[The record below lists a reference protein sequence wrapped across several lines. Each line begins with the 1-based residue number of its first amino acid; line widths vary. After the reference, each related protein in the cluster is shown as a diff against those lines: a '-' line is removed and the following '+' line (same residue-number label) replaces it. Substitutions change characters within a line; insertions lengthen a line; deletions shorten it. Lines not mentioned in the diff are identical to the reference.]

1 MSAPRTALRLG
12 ALLGLAEAL
21 PIVAYDVVMGD
32 PRPARLLVAAAWAL
46 AIVAANAGW
55 LSLLSAVLRGRP
67 GLALALHAVLVGA
80 ARAFAQD
87 RFELPWL
94 GLLALAV
101 PAGLLIG
108 RARGSVAPRLAGLAV
123 LPAAALAL
131 AGRVPVFGS
140 PPAEAAALLAPGA
153 VAALLVGAVASTR
166 AVAAGS
172 ALVSIALIAS
182 ALGVGVGH
190 PAQAEGR
197 PQKNVLFVLVDTL
210 RQDHVAPWGP
220 RPTPSTARL
229 AAEGVAFD
237 EAITVIPKTT
247 QSVAAYHT
255 GRYPIHNG
263 VRVLKDSLL
272 PAQTTLAER
281 FAAAGYDTAAFVHN
295 GWVMRGR
302 GFEQGFQQ
310 FWSFYE
316 IERAW
321 GPLRYSGPVTV
332 LDTFTLRAVRPFDG
346 NTDATVLTAR
356 ALDWLDAQAGRGR
369 PFFAYLHYFDP
380 HWPYRPPGADGEN
393 MVNNIQKLKK
403 WSRGQMIFA
412 NPLPARENDAAVAL
426 YGLEVDHNAD
436 AVGQLLDWLDAR
448 GLTDD
453 TIVVF
458 TADHGHH
465 LGDHDY
471 WYHHG
476 EFLYEPGV
484 RVPLLIRAPGQL
496 PAGAREKTQFRS
508 VDLAP
513 TLLDL
518 AGLPADDSVD
528 GRPLARLQAE
538 GAPPAFLE
546 TDISYFK
553 WNKRRKIDGVT
564 GKVRGVRFGRWKL
577 HYTPQR
583 GVGGWELYDLE
594 TDPAEATELLAAGRA
609 DPAVVLPLLKA
620 LADGIPD
627 DEQAALEALGNRFDT
642 LPGLGTA
649 PAAPAADG
657 AETGG
662 EATLTESERA
672 MLEALGYVED

>member
-1 MSAPRTALRLG
+1 MSAARTALRLG

-21 PIVAYDVVMGD
+21 PIVAYDLVMDD
-32 PRPARLLVAAAWAL
+32 PRPARLLLAAAWAL
-46 AIVAANAGW
+46 AIVATNAGW
-55 LSLLSAVLRGRP
+55 LALLSAALRGRP
-67 GLALALHAVLVGA
+67 GWALALHAVLVGA
-80 ARAFAQD
+80 TRAFLQD

-101 PAGLLIG
+101 PAGWLIG
-108 RARGSVAPRLAGLAV
+108 RAQGALAPRLAGLAV
-123 LPAAALAL
+123 LPAAALSL
-131 AGRVPVFGS
+131 LGRVPVFGS
-140 PPAEAAALLAPGA
+140 PPAEAVSLLLPGALAAL
-153 VAALLVGAVASTR
+153 
-166 AVAAGS
+166 AAGALGGARPMFAAT
-172 ALVSIALIAS
+172 ALVSAALIGFA
-182 ALGVGVGH
+182 ALRA
-190 PAQAEGR
+190 PAQAQPA

-210 RQDHVAPWGP
+210 RQDHVAPWGGQ
-220 RPTPSTARL
+220 PTPSTARL

-255 GRYPIHNG
+255 GKYPIHNG

-272 PAQTTLAER
+272 PAQITLAER
-281 FAAAGYDTAAFVHN
+281 FADAGYDTAAFVHN

-316 IERAW
+316 VERAW
-321 GPLRYSGPVTV
+321 GPLRYTGAVTV
-332 LDTFTLRAVRPFDG
+332 LDTLTLRAIRPFDG

-356 ALDWLDAQAGRGR
+356 ALDWLDAQSTRGR

-393 MVNNIQKLKK
+393 MVNNIQKLKR

-412 NPLPARENDAAVAL
+412 NPLPARENEAAISL
-426 YGLEVDHNAD
+426 YGQEVVHNAD
-436 AVGQLLDWLDAR
+436 AVGTLLDWLDAR

-496 PAGAREKTQFRS
+496 PAGAREPTQFRS

-513 TLLDL
+513 TLLSL
-518 AGLPADDSVD
+518 AGLPGDDALD

-553 WNKRRKIDGVT
+553 WNKRRKVDGVT

-583 GVGGWELYDLE
+583 GPGGWELYDLAA
-594 TDPAEATELLAAGRA
+594 DPTESTELLAAGQA

-627 DEQAALEALGNRFDT
+627 DEQAALEAMGNRFDT
-642 LPGLGTA
+642 LPGLGA
-649 PAAPAADG
+649 GAAAPGADAAE
-657 AETGG
+657 AGG
-662 EATLTESERA
+662 EASLTESERA